1 MLNKIGII
9 AFPRNL
15 NLARRIKEHIR
26 GDILIYENGVF
37 ERAFMEY
44 NLIVAIMAAGIVVRK
59 ISPLLRDKWKDPGV
73 VVVDAAG
80 RFAIPI
86 LGGHHG
92 ANELAERLSEIGII
106 PVITTATEAYGKCSV
121 ERVSELLGC
130 DIVNKESTKSVNL
143 SILREDVP
151 VLRIMGPK
159 IVLVDDDV
167 SVLKRGDGFVVGI
180 GTRKGVKKEEVVS
193 GIREALS
200 EASLDIDEIDLFATS
215 RLKEREMGLID
226 ACRELGKPLVFL
238 ADDDINSVNPP
249 SSSKAQRMGLKGVC
263 EPCALVLSKR
273 GELILSKRVYGSV
286 TIAIAR

>member
-1 MLNKIGII
+1 MVKTAII
-9 AFPRNL
+9 AFEKDRQ
-15 NLARRIKEHIR
+15 LAEQIR
-26 GDILIYENGVF
+26 GLTEGDILIYENGVF

-159 IVLVDDDV
+159 IVLVDDV
-167 SVLKRGDGFVVGI
+167 SVLKRGGGFVVGI

-249 SSSKAQRMGLKGVC
+249 SSSSKAQRMGLKGVC